1 MLKYKNYVG
10 HVIFDDK
17 ANIFHGDVINTKDV
31 ITFQGSTVD
40 EVKKAFVDSV
50 EDYLAFCTERGENPE
65 KPFSGK
71 FNVRV
76 SPDLHQK
83 ASLRAKEKD
92 MSLNNW
98 VVETIEKAVGE

>member
-17 ANIFHGDVINTKDV
+17 ANIFHGEIINTKDV
-31 ITFQGSTVD
+31 ITFQGSTVG
-40 EVKKAFVDSV
+40 EIKKAFVDSV
-50 EDYLAFCTERGENPE
+50 EDYLSFCSKRGENPE

-76 SPDLHQK
+76 TPELHQK
-83 ASLRAKEKD
+83 ASLRAKEKEI
-92 MSLNNW
+92 SLNNW
-98 VVETIEKAVGE
+98 VIETIKKAIGE

>member
-10 HVIFDDK
+10 HVIFDDE

-31 ITFQGSTVD
+31 ITFHGSTVD

-50 EDYLAFCTERGENPE
+50 EDYLAFCAERGENPE